1 MRKAWL
7 KLADLAGSAVGSL
20 RGTWAGLAGAACIC
34 VGVGMVYVPAGVVTA
49 GVFLLIVDAR
59 RS

>member
-1 MRKAWL
+1 MRKAWR
-7 KLADLAGSAVGSL
+7 KLADLAGSVAGSL

-34 VGVGMVYVPAGVVTA
+34 VGVGMVYVPAGVIAA

-59 RS
+59 RP